1 MLKVALTGGI
11 GTGKT
16 YVRTRLQSRGVPAV
30 DADAIVHDALGAG
43 TPVAAQVAE
52 RFGPGVLEPDG
63 AVDRRRLGALVFA
76 DGAARRQL
84 EQIVHPFVFES
95 IAAWFAALPVATD
108 PAWALADVPL
118 LFETGRDGWFDK
130 VIVAACPTEE
140 QVRRIIARDA
150 LSESDAR
157 ARVAAQQP
165 IGEKVLRADY
175 VVWTDRGFGETDRQ
189 VDEIYRLL
197 TAVASGPR

>member
-16 YVRTRLQSRGVPAV
+16 YVRTRFQSRGVPAV

-63 AVDRRRLGALVFA
+63 AVNRRRLGALVFA

-130 VIVAACPTEE
+130 VIVAACPPEE

-197 TAVASGPR
+197 TAIASGPR